1 MTNRWFSNIGNGTE
15 TGKTGGVHVSVDR
28 AEIVKSAF
36 CPHAPQYIPPISVYK
51 RNTQLFHRRPPFS
64 RGAREKRERGRDEW
78 IRIILIVAGRRGS
91 RPCHFPIFGY
101 VCIHTLD
108 YFVPAVVD
116 FSTGE
121 KIRSILCFQF
131 FEALGR
137 GKSDHKI
144 FRIVLS
150 NREQRVER
158 ILGESLVFL
167 FVLLKAATRR
177 DGKERIRISKVEV
190 FFRVEKENESRGTK
204 EREERTNSS
213 QTIKTNDPVA
223 PLVHSFAKINCE
235 MTTDPTK

>member
-1 MTNRWFSNIGNGTE
+1 MHRSIFPRFPCINGTHNYFTVVHRFPGE
-15 TGKTGGVHVSVDR
+15 RGG
-28 AEIVKSAF
+28 
-36 CPHAPQYIPPISVYK
+36 
-51 RNTQLFHRRPPFS
+51 
-64 RGAREKRERGRDEW
+64 KRERGRDEW

-137 GKSDHKI
+137 GKSDYKI

-177 DGKERIRISKVEV
+177 DEKGFE
-190 FFRVEKENESRGTK
+190 FRRWRYFLELKK
-204 EREERTNSS
+204 
-213 QTIKTNDPVA
+213 KTNPAERKEGRRELIAVKRLKLTI
-223 PLVHSFAKINCE
+223 PSR
-235 MTTDPTK
+235 P

>member
-1 MTNRWFSNIGNGTE
+1 MDSYY
-15 TGKTGGVHVSVDR
+15 
-28 AEIVKSAF
+28 
-36 CPHAPQYIPPISVYK
+36 PHCC
-51 RNTQLFHRRPPFS
+51 RPPWIASVPFS
-64 RGAREKRERGRDEW
+64 HFRLRMYSQ
-78 IRIILIVAGRRGS
+78 IISFRRWSTFRRG
-91 RPCHFPIFGY
+91 
-101 VCIHTLD
+101 
-108 YFVPAVVD
+108 
-116 FSTGE
+116 
-121 KIRSILCFQF
+121 KNRSILCFQF

-137 GKSDHKI
+137 GKSDYKI

-167 FVLLKAATRR
+167 FVLFKAATRR
-177 DGKERIRISKVEV
+177 DEKGRIRISKVEV

-223 PLVHSFAKINCE
+223 PLVHSFAKINCG

>member
-1 MTNRWFSNIGNGTE
+1 MHRSIFPRFPCINRTHNYFTVVHRFPGE
-15 TGKTGGVHVSVDR
+15 RGG
-28 AEIVKSAF
+28 
-36 CPHAPQYIPPISVYK
+36 
-51 RNTQLFHRRPPFS
+51 
-64 RGAREKRERGRDEW
+64 KRERGRDEW

-116 FSTGE
+116 FSMGK

-137 GKSDHKI
+137 GKSDYKI

-177 DGKERIRISKVEV
+177 DEKGRIRISKVEV

-204 EREERTNSS
+204 GRGERTNSS

-223 PLVHSFAKINCE
+223 PLVHSFAKINCG

>member
-1 MTNRWFSNIGNGTE
+1 MHRSIFPRFPCINGTHNYFTVVHRFPGE
-15 TGKTGGVHVSVDR
+15 RGG
-28 AEIVKSAF
+28 
-36 CPHAPQYIPPISVYK
+36 
-51 RNTQLFHRRPPFS
+51 
-64 RGAREKRERGRDEW
+64 KRERGRDEW

-137 GKSDHKI
+137 DKSDYKI

-177 DGKERIRISKVEV
+177 DGKERIRISKMEV
-190 FFRVEKENESRGTK
+190 FFLELKK
-204 EREERTNSS
+204 
-213 QTIKTNDPVA
+213 KTNPAERKKGRRELIAVKRLKLTI
-223 PLVHSFAKINCE
+223 PSR
-235 MTTDPTK
+235 P

>member
-1 MTNRWFSNIGNGTE
+1 MDSYY
-15 TGKTGGVHVSVDR
+15 
-28 AEIVKSAF
+28 
-36 CPHAPQYIPPISVYK
+36 PHCC
-51 RNTQLFHRRPPFS
+51 RPPWIASVPFS
-64 RGAREKRERGRDEW
+64 HFRLRMYSYPRLFRSGDGRLFD
-78 IRIILIVAGRRGS
+78 
-91 RPCHFPIFGY
+91 
-101 VCIHTLD
+101 
-108 YFVPAVVD
+108 
-116 FSTGE
+116 GE

-137 GKSDHKI
+137 GKSDYKI

-167 FVLLKAATRR
+167 FVFLKAATRR
-177 DGKERIRISKVEV
+177 DEKGRIRISKVEV
-190 FFRVEKENESRGTK
+190 FFKVEKENESRGTK

-223 PLVHSFAKINCE
+223 PLVHSFAKINCG